1 MAEGKLRIQT
11 AQEGHFVHMW
21 RGRGELL
28 PPYQL
33 RQMEMIYV
41 VGHWP
46 EGTPLPPLPE
56 GLSPSADR
64 TGVIGL
70 YSTTDARGLAPFRL
84 LFGGITVRET
94 HAPDG
99 TEAAYLFHGLL
110 DGPAADVLPRFINA
124 NHVPASVTLTRS
136 AQGLRG
142 EAILPDGAGR
152 WIIDLDPDPAT
163 EMIDSGTNYYIGM
176 LDGHPHGFA
185 VTYSIT
191 SQFSRLREFTL
202 DLPPDHPFAVFRHM
216 AVDLTMALRDMS
228 MTYGVPAALDLATP
242 TRDSTM
248 ARVHQR
254 DAALTGA
261 LDIFARIGRSLAI
274 IDDTGRVL
282 YANAG
287 AERLLARL
295 ADPQDR
301 QGPPRLMP
309 PAGPSWTARPLSA
322 EGVRL
327 TLPLVDGCT
336 AVARV
341 MPISLRLS
349 DRPAMM
355 VLLDDPGEVGPY
367 DPAAL
372 LRLYGLTGA
381 ESRLAVAVGQG
392 QAPSQAARAQGI
404 TVETARTM
412 LKTVYGK
419 LAINRQA
426 ELARIVARFEM
437 L

>member
-1 MAEGKLRIQT
+1 MTEGKVRIQT
-11 AQEGHFVHMW
+11 AQEGHFVQMW
-21 RGRGELL
+21 KGGGQFT

-33 RQMEMIYV
+33 RQMEMIYI

-46 EGTPLPPLPE
+46 EGAPLPPLPE
-56 GLSPSADR
+56 GLSPSASR

-70 YSTTDARGLAPFRL
+70 YASNDARGLAPCRL

-94 HAPDG
+94 YAPDG

-124 NHVPASVTLTRS
+124 NYVPATVTLTRS
-136 AQGLRG
+136 PQGLRG

-152 WIIDLDPDPAT
+152 WVIDLDPDPAT

-176 LDGHPHGFA
+176 LNGHPHGFA

-216 AVDLTMALRDMS
+216 TVDLTMTIRDMS

-248 ARVHQR
+248 ARLHER

-295 ADPQDR
+295 RAPQDR
-301 QGPPRLMP
+301 LGPPRLVP

-327 TLPLVDGCT
+327 ALVLDDGGT
-336 AVARV
+336 AFARV
-341 MPISLRLS
+341 MPISLKLS

-355 VLLDDPGEVGPY
+355 VLLDDPAEVGPH

-381 ESRLAVAVGQG
+381 EARLAVLVGQG
-392 QAPSQAARAQGI
+392 QPPAQAARAQGI

-412 LKTVYGK
+412 LKQIYAK

-426 ELARIVARFEM
+426 ELARIVARLEM
-437 L
+437 V